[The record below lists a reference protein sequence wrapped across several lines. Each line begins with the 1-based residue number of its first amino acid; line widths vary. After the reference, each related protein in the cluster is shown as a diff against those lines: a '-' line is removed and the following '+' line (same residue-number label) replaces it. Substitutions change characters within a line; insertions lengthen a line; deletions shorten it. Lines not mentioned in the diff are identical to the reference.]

1 MAVLIKFSAK
11 LNFFVSFFLVLGTVA
26 SSDELTGPQKEVV
39 SIYND
44 GFTTPESRN
53 PYFIEVYRCVKIDK
67 KYIVK
72 CLAKYPVQATMTNI
86 EIVVPDLTN
95 KVRDPGNAKKFY
107 KYIVFNHTSCKCGN
121 LKERKLYYTLSNN
134 RVSESYYRKNYK
146 KNPKN
151 LQSSSDYCNKA
162 QRRYKLPRDHYFTP
176 PKFKYVG
183 YEQCLPGCVVKKNVT
198 FYPNFPTTTGDISKF
213 QERRGAGDIR
223 RIGKNFLRCCH

>member
-26 SSDELTGPQKEVV
+26 SSDELT
-39 SIYND
+39 
-44 GFTTPESRN
+44 
-53 PYFIEVYRCVKIDK
+53 
-67 KYIVK
+67 
-72 CLAKYPVQATMTNI
+72 
-86 EIVVPDLTN
+86 
-95 KVRDPGNAKKFY
+95 
-107 KYIVFNHTSCKCGN
+107 
-121 LKERKLYYTLSNN
+121 
-134 RVSESYYRKNYK
+134 VSESYYRKNYK